1 MATIRNV
8 TFPKAYCVQ
17 LQKII
22 SIYEVKEYYF
32 DQDNIH
38 FNIKYDYTCPDTN
51 CRAKMTPIN
60 AYKIKKP
67 AQALHFRKLPSS
79 EHENC
84 TYKNIMDNPDI
95 SEQDAESQI
104 KKKLQFDIPNKFL
117 LNRPSRTSNGE
128 SEAGSKMHT
137 PDAMP
142 SHINRNTNY
151 GNKNSDTQEH
161 ATTQLER
168 LVDVFIN
175 PLYTSEFI
183 RKNKIRLTLPDGISR
198 YFDNCFKH
206 VKWFQRE
213 EAPFIFYD
221 ALDEI
226 KTYGKGYK
234 IFLST
239 KIFDIEKEKPVAR
252 KISIYISPVLIQQY
266 RFRNQFLTSINEIIG
281 NRLESSTTVYFTGV
295 YPTLVPIP
303 GTNYYTYSIELQS
316 LAHLL
321 LVNNMVENTDN
332 PE

>member
-175 PLYTSEFI
+175 PLYTRGAI
-183 RKNKIRLTLPDGISR
+183 PKP
-198 YFDNCFKH
+198 
-206 VKWFQRE
+206 Q
-213 EAPFIFYD
+213 
-221 ALDEI
+221 
-226 KTYGKGYK
+226 
-234 IFLST
+234 IFL
-239 KIFDIEKEKPVAR
+239 K
-252 KISIYISPVLIQQY
+252 
-266 RFRNQFLTSINEIIG
+266 
-281 NRLESSTTVYFTGV
+281 FT
-295 YPTLVPIP
+295 
-303 GTNYYTYSIELQS
+303 
-316 LAHLL
+316 
-321 LVNNMVENTDN
+321 
-332 PE
+332 